1 MVNKEIEME
10 RQKSVELTKQFA
22 ELEGRR
28 PRMYIA
34 EMEEDVSKEQRKLA
48 ATTFAVA
55 GWDVDVGSLETP
67 EDTARSAVDNDV
79 HFIYYTSDSL
89 NRVHLLIELE
99 RTLTLLGRDDILIA
113 LHQGTEGEK
122 ENLFRYGVAAVF
134 QKDYPLEQ
142 AGLTMLG
149 LLMAQAQEEES

>member
-1 MVNKEIEME
+1 MVNRDRELE
-10 RQKSVELTKQFA
+10 RMQSVKLTKQFA
-22 ELEGRR
+22 EQEGRR
-28 PRMYIA
+28 PRILIA
-34 EMEEDVSKEQRKLA
+34 EMEEDGSKKERKLA
-48 ATTFAVA
+48 AAAFADA

-67 EDTARSAVDNDV
+67 EDTARNAVDNDV

-99 RTLTLLGRDDILIA
+99 RALTLLGRDDILIA
-113 LHQGTEGEK
+113 LHQGTESEK
-122 ENLFRYGVAAVF
+122 EDLFRYGVAAVF
-134 QKDYPLEQ
+134 PRDYPLEQ

>member
-1 MVNKEIEME
+1 MVNKEIEMD

-34 EMEEDVSKEQRKLA
+34 EMEEDGSKEQRKLA
-48 ATTFAVA
+48 ATTFADA
-55 GWDVDVGSLETP
+55 GWDVDVGSPETP

-89 NRVHLLIELE
+89 NRA
-99 RTLTLLGRDDILIA
+99 LTLLGRDDILIA

-134 QKDYPLEQ
+134 PKDYPLEQ

-149 LLMAQAQEEES
+149 LLMAQTQEEES